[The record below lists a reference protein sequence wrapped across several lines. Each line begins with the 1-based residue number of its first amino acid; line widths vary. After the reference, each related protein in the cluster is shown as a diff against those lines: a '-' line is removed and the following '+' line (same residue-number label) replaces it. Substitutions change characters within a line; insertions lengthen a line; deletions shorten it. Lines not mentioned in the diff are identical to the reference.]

1 MRVTLVDNDG
11 TVIET
16 VQLMQVEG
24 KDRVQVIRAFEA
36 FAQEYAELDENDEMK
51 FVVSGR
57 LTFEE
62 ACAIS
67 AQSGECIICG
77 RD

>member
-51 FVVSGR
+51 FVVS
-57 LTFEE
+57 
-62 ACAIS
+62 
-67 AQSGECIICG
+67 
-77 RD
+77 

>member
-24 KDRVQVIRAFEA
+24 KDRVQVIRAFEE

-51 FVVSGR
+51 FVVS
-57 LTFEE
+57 
-62 ACAIS
+62 
-67 AQSGECIICG
+67 
-77 RD
+77 